1 MDEGLRPREI
11 QARIRAGESSAQIAE
26 SAGMPLDR
34 VTRYE
39 APVLAERAHIADK
52 ARNSEIRH
60 SATGRT
66 VDDTVRAALSERG
79 VDVRTLEWDSWR
91 RDDGRWTVIVEFGP
105 AQSRRT
111 ARWIYDL
118 VARAVTP
125 DDDQA
130 RSLLNP
136 DAPVP
141 VDERPRLVSVPSVGP
156 DEVYD
161 HEIIERA
168 PDEAVTEIVRLPE
181 PDVVVDLPSAGGAAH
196 DDAGNGV
203 DEAGA
208 DAVTEVADVVPERPA
223 RPRPAKGKR
232 ASVPSWDDILFGG
245 DSEAP

>member
-26 SAGMPLDR
+26 STGMPLDR

-91 RDDGRWTVIVEFGP
+91 RDDGRWTVVLEFGP
-105 AQSRRT
+105 AEARRT
-111 ARWIYDL
+111 AYWTYDL

-125 DDDQA
+125 DDDQS

-136 DAPVP
+136 DAPMP
-141 VDERPRLVSVPSVGP
+141 VDERPRLVSVPTVGP
-156 DEVYD
+156 DEVFD
-161 HEIIERA
+161 HAVIERVA
-168 PDEAVTEIVRLPE
+168 DDRSDEAVTEIVRLPE
-181 PDVVVDLPSAGGAAH
+181 PEVIQPVANTDVIVD
-196 DDAGNGV
+196 
-203 DEAGA
+203 A
-208 DAVTEVADVVPERPA
+208 DAPVVEEVAPARQA

-245 DSEAP
+245 DGDTQ